1 VAERSVNPRDTN
13 VGGESTSPYDES
25 VRLYGLNEAQRC
37 ILSHVPGRSAVLE
50 LGASSGY
57 MTKELVD
64 AGCVVD
70 AIEINPEDAAKASRY
85 CRRIVV
91 GSVEES
97 ESFASLTGP
106 YDVVLMADILE
117 HLRSPESALRQA
129 RSRLTATGQALV
141 CLPNI
146 GYYRMRMDLLKGRFT
161 YADYGLLDRTHL
173 RFYTLKSAIDLF
185 AASGFSTVEVIVPPP
200 RVPKWG
206 KLKAWV
212 KTTWPTL
219 FAIQIIYRLKPLHS
233 TVS

>member
-13 VGGESTSPYDES
+13 VGGESTSPYD
-25 VRLYGLNEAQRC
+25 EAQRC

-129 RSRLTATGQALV
+129 RSR
-141 CLPNI
+141 
-146 GYYRMRMDLLKGRFT
+146 
-161 YADYGLLDRTHL
+161 
-173 RFYTLKSAIDLF
+173 
-185 AASGFSTVEVIVPPP
+185 
-200 RVPKWG
+200 
-206 KLKAWV
+206 
-212 KTTWPTL
+212 
-219 FAIQIIYRLKPLHS
+219 
-233 TVS
+233 